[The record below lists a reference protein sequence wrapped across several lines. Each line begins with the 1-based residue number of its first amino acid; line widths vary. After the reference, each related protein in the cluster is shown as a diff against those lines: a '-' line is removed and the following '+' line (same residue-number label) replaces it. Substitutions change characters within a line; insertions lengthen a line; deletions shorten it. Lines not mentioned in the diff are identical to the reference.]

1 MNRLLLTLTLFISTL
16 VQAQEIKLNGI
27 ISAEYNQIKNLAYPT
42 STTDAATKIYVDNNI
57 FSGNYNDLI
66 NKPTVFNGNFVGTLL
81 GDVFGNLTGDVFGN
95 LTGNVT
101 GNVTGGLTGDVTGN
115 LTGNVTGGLTGD
127 VTGNLTGNV
136 TGDLTG
142 DVTGNLTGNVIG
154 DLTGEVTGDVTG
166 NLTGN
171 VIGDVTGNV
180 IGDVTGNVTGG
191 LTGDVTGNVTGD
203 LTGNVTGSLTGDV
216 TGNVTGDLTG
226 NVTGSLTGD
235 VTGNVTGDLTGDVT
249 GNVTGDVT
257 SNSVITQ
264 MLKLVTLTDSERNS
278 ITPEEGMLIY
288 NETARQLQI
297 YSTVSSTISNTT
309 FAGEF
314 TDGDDTMNQ
323 SFVPH
328 IAGDIIS
335 ISVYG
340 KKTQSWGDEILITF
354 EGQVDMKD
362 FTYWDSQSI
371 NSPTWHEFTFDTPV
385 TVNAGQNYT
394 FRLWGPGTCG
404 GNVVFSTNYSY
415 SQGSV
420 SANNCGGTP
429 VGFANGKDLAFLV
442 TFANNTTQ
450 LGWLSIN

>member
-1 MNRLLLTLTLFISTL
+1 MNRFLLTLTLFISTL
-16 VQAQEIKLNGI
+16 VQAQDIKLNGV
-27 ISAEYNQIKNLAYPT
+27 ISAEYNQIKNLANPT
-42 STTDAATKIYVDNNI
+42 EIYDAVTKFYVDNNT
-57 FSGNYNDLI
+57 FSGNYYDLI
-66 NKPTVFNGNFVGTLL
+66 NKPTVFNGSFI
-81 GDVFGNLTGDVFGN
+81 GDLAGNLFGNVTGDVFGN

-101 GNVTGGLTGDVTGN
+101 GDLAGDVAGN
-115 LTGNVTGGLTGD
+115 LF
-127 VTGNLTGNV
+127 GNV

-154 DLTGEVTGDVTG
+154 DLTGDVTGNVTGDVTG

-171 VIGDVTGNV
+171 VIGDLTGDVTGDLTGDVTGDVTGNLTGNV
-180 IGDVTGNVTGG
+180 IGD

-226 NVTGSLTGD
+226 NVTG
-235 VTGNVTGDLTGDVT
+235 NVTGDLTGNVT

-257 SNSVITQ
+257 STSVITQ
-264 MLKLVTLTDSERNS
+264 MLKLVTLTESEINS

-297 YSTVSSTISNTT
+297 YSTITPSISNTT

-314 TDGDDTMNQ
+314 TNGDDTMNQ

-328 IAGDIIS
+328 IAGDIVS

-340 KKTQSWGDEILITF
+340 KRTVDNVTYTTIDF
-354 EGQVDMKD
+354 EGQSIELNSN
-362 FTYWDSQSI
+362 YWSAKSI
-371 NSPTWHEFTFDTPV
+371 NSPAWHEFTFNTPV
-385 TVNAGQNYT
+385 SVNAGQNYT
-394 FRLWGPGTCG
+394 FMLWGSGTCG
-404 GNVVFSTNYSY
+404 GGIVFSTNFSY

-420 SANNCGGTP
+420 SAGSCGGTP
-429 VGFANGKDLAFLV
+429 VGFDNGKDLAFMI

>member
-1 MNRLLLTLTLFISTL
+1 MNRFLLTLTLFISTL
-16 VQAQEIKLNGI
+16 VQAQDIKLNGV
-27 ISAEYNQIKNLAYPT
+27 ISAEYNQIKNLANPT
-42 STTDAATKIYVDNNI
+42 EIYDAVTKFYVDNNT
-57 FSGNYNDLI
+57 FSGNYYDLI
-66 NKPTVFNGNFVGTLL
+66 NKPTVFNGSFI
-81 GDVFGNLTGDVFGN
+81 GDLAGNLFGNVTGDVFGN

-101 GNVTGGLTGDVTGN
+101 GDLAGDVAGN
-115 LTGNVTGGLTGD
+115 LF
-127 VTGNLTGNV
+127 GNV

-154 DLTGEVTGDVTG
+154 DLTGDVTGNVTGDVTG

-171 VIGDVTGNV
+171 VIGDLTGDVTGDLTGNV
-180 IGDVTGNVTGG
+180 IGDLTGDVTGDVTGNLTGNVIG
-191 LTGDVTGNVTGD
+191 DLTGDVTGNVTGD

-226 NVTGSLTGD
+226 NVTG
-235 VTGNVTGDLTGDVT
+235 NVTGDLTGNVT

-257 SNSVITQ
+257 STSVITQ
-264 MLKLVTLTDSERNS
+264 MLKLVTLTESEINS

-297 YSTVSSTISNTT
+297 YSTITPSISNTT

-314 TDGDDTMNQ
+314 TNGDDMMNQ

-328 IAGDIIS
+328 IAGDIVS

-340 KKTQSWGDEILITF
+340 KRTVDNVTYTTIDF
-354 EGQVDMKD
+354 EGQSIELNSN
-362 FTYWDSQSI
+362 YWSAKSI
-371 NSPTWHEFTFDTPV
+371 NSPAWHEFTFNTPV
-385 TVNAGQNYT
+385 SVNAGQNYT
-394 FRLWGPGTCG
+394 FKLWGEGTCYG
-404 GNVVFSTNYSY
+404 KIVFSTNFSY

-420 SANNCGGTP
+420 SAGLSCLGTP
-429 VGFANGKDLAFLV
+429 VGFDNGKDLAFLI

>member
-1 MNRLLLTLTLFISTL
+1 MNRFLLTLTLFISTL
-16 VQAQEIKLNGI
+16 VQAQDIKLNGV
-27 ISAEYNQIKNLAYPT
+27 ISAEYNQIKNLANPT
-42 STTDAATKIYVDNNI
+42 EIYDAVTKFYVDNNT
-57 FSGNYNDLI
+57 FSGNYYDLI
-66 NKPTVFNGNFVGTLL
+66 NKPTVFNGSFI
-81 GDVFGNLTGDVFGN
+81 GDLAGNLFGNVTGDVF
-95 LTGNVT
+95 
-101 GNVTGGLTGDVTGN
+101 
-115 LTGNVTGGLTGD
+115 
-127 VTGNLTGNV
+127 GNLTGNV

-154 DLTGEVTGDVTG
+154 DLTGDVTGNVTGDVTG

-171 VIGDVTGNV
+171 VIGDLTGDVTGDLTGDVTGDVTGNLTGNV
-180 IGDVTGNVTGG
+180 IGD

-216 TGNVTGDLTG
+216 TGNVTGDVIG
-226 NVTGSLTGD
+226 NL
-235 VTGNVTGDLTGDVT
+235 TGNVTGDLTGNVT

-257 SNSVITQ
+257 STSVITQ
-264 MLKLVTLTDSERNS
+264 MLKLVTLTESEINS

-297 YSTVSSTISNTT
+297 YSTITPSISNTT

-314 TDGDDTMNQ
+314 TNGDDIMNQ

-328 IAGDIIS
+328 IAGDIVS

-340 KKTQSWGDEILITF
+340 KRTDDNVTYTRIDF
-354 EGQVDMKD
+354 EGQSIELDSN
-362 FTYWDSQSI
+362 YWSAQSI
-371 NSPTWHEFTFDTPV
+371 NSPEWHEFTFNTPV
-385 TVNAGQNYT
+385 SVNAGQNYT
-394 FRLWGPGTCG
+394 FMLWGSGTCDG
-404 GNVVFSTNYSY
+404 RVVFSTNFSY

-420 SANNCGGTP
+420 SADDCGGTP
-429 VGFANGKDLAFLV
+429 VGFDNGKDLAFMI